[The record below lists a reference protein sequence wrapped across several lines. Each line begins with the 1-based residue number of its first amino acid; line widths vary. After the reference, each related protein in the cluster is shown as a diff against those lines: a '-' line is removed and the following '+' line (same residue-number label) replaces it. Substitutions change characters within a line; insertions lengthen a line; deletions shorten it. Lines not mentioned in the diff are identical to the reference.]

1 MSAADAK
8 PGASPP
14 AAAPARAPIPA
25 PGPAPGPASISAPIS
40 APILGRRDAASVA
53 RLGPL
58 FSAPSTYGRGLG
70 PLPVRTGAPPPVQIE
85 GIVSRVVFASE
96 DGEFAVLQID
106 ASALPVPAGDPVAA
120 ALRGP
125 ITAVGQL
132 GGILKGETLRI
143 SGTWETHAQY
153 GRRLRVEQ
161 ALPIGPQ
168 TRLGMERYLET
179 LSGIGPEL
187 ARRIVDQH
195 GTESLDVLE
204 NETWRIAQ
212 IKGVGK
218 RRAQRALIDARSRR
232 EEREVMVFLQGLG
245 ISAAYAARIRKKY
258 GQDAI
263 RQVRANPYALA
274 RDVAGI
280 GFHIADRI
288 AQSVGIDLRS
298 PLRAAAAL
306 RHVLDTAGDSG
317 HCFLPAPV
325 LFERAALLLRTSEPG
340 EPGAEAPS
348 PSRTPLAADEDLG
361 PLLSQALT
369 DLIAQK
375 AALIDRE
382 QLTDE
387 TTTVPG
393 PRVYLTRMYQ
403 AEVDLATLLVRLS
416 QAVRARVPPI
426 RMSLGGGVRLSP
438 GQQTALRLVESGPLC
453 VITGGPGTGKTT
465 IIRALVDSWVAAGLR
480 VKLAAPTGRAAKRLS
495 EATGQTA
502 STVHRMLAL
511 TPGEDTGARE
521 DRSLAADLLVCDEAS
536 MLDLHLSLSLLRAIP
551 LGATVVFVGDV
562 DQLPSVGPGR
572 VLADL
577 IDSGRL
583 PVARLRDIFRQQEGS
598 GIVEN
603 AHRILSGELPLP
615 TSSAPPPKSGGP
627 GVSPLGDFYWIDA
640 EDPVRARELVVRLC
654 TERIPQRFGFD
665 PRTEIQVLTPMHRGE
680 VGTEELNRALQQAI
694 NPPPEGP
701 DAAVLKSRGRSF
713 SVGDKVMQVKNDYE
727 RDVWNGDVGRITR
740 IDTEDGALRV
750 SFDEEREAQ
759 YEGDTLDQLEL
770 AYAVSVHKSQGSE
783 YKAVVVPLLG
793 QHYPLLRRNLLYTAV
808 TRGKKLVVLVGS
820 RRALRRAV
828 TEAGDQARYT
838 RLAAR
843 LRHILPS

>member
-8 PGASPP
+8 PGESPP
-14 AAAPARAPIPA
+14 AAALVRSTSA
-25 PGPAPGPASISAPIS
+25 GASAG
-40 APILGRRDAASVA
+40 AGRRDAASDA

-58 FSAPSTYGRGLG
+58 FSAPSTRGLG

-143 SGTWETHAQY
+143 SGSWETHAQY

-187 ARRIVDQH
+187 SRRIVDQH

-204 NETWRIAQ
+204 TETWRIAQ

-274 RDVAGI
+274 RDVVGI

-298 PLRAAAAL
+298 PLRAAAGL
-306 RHVLDTAGDSG
+306 RHVLDTAADSG

-325 LFERAALLLRTSEPG
+325 LFERAALLLRSSEPG
-340 EPGAEAPS
+340 AAEPGAAAP
-348 PSRTPLAADEDLG
+348 PPPRAPLTEGEDLG
-361 PLLSQALT
+361 PLLAQALT

-382 QLTDE
+382 QLE
-387 TTTVPG
+387 GEPSAGASPG

-426 RMSLGGGVRLSP
+426 RLSLGGGMRLSP
-438 GQQTALRLVESGPLC
+438 GQQAALRLVESGPLC

-536 MLDLHLSLSLLRAIP
+536 MLDLHLSLSLMRAIP

-583 PVARLRDIFRQQEGS
+583 KVARLRDIFRQQEGS

-603 AHRILSGELPLP
+603 AHRILAGELPLP
-615 TSSAPPPKSGGP
+615 TSAPQSGGP

-640 EDPVRARELVVRLC
+640 DDPVRARELVVRLC

-680 VGTEELNRALQQAI
+680 VGTEELNRALQQAL

-701 DAAVLKSRGRSF
+701 DAAVLKSRGRNF

-727 RDVWNGDVGRITR
+727 RDVWNGDVGRITQV
-740 IDTEDGALRV
+740 DTEDGALRV

-759 YEGDTLDQLEL
+759 YEGDSLDQLEL

>member
-8 PGASPP
+8 PGESPP
-14 AAAPARAPIPA
+14 AAALARATTGA
-25 PGPAPGPASISAPIS
+25 
-40 APILGRRDAASVA
+40 GRRDAASDA

-58 FSAPSTYGRGLG
+58 FSAPSTRGLG

-132 GGILKGETLRI
+132 GGILKGETLRL
-143 SGTWETHAQY
+143 SGSWETHAQY

-187 ARRIVDQH
+187 SRRIVDQH

-204 NETWRIAQ
+204 TETWRIAQ

-298 PLRAAAAL
+298 PLRAAAGL
-306 RHVLDTAGDSG
+306 RHVLDTAADSG

-325 LFERAALLLRTSEPG
+325 LFERAALLLRSSEPG
-340 EPGAEAPS
+340 AAEPGTAEPPPPRAPL
-348 PSRTPLAADEDLG
+348 TEGEDLG

-382 QLTDE
+382 QLE
-387 TTTVPG
+387 GEASAGASPG

-426 RMSLGGGVRLSP
+426 RLSLGGGVRLSP
-438 GQQTALRLVESGPLC
+438 GQQAALRLVESGPLC

-603 AHRILSGELPLP
+603 AHRILAGELPLP
-615 TSSAPPPKSGGP
+615 TSSPRSGGSGGP

-640 EDPVRARELVVRLC
+640 DDPVRARELVVRLC

-701 DAAVLKSRGRSF
+701 DAPVLKSRGRSF

-727 RDVWNGDVGRITR
+727 RDVWNGDVGRITQ

-759 YEGDTLDQLEL
+759 YEGDSLDQLEL